1 MTPIALT
8 AQIDRRVYLSN
19 HMRDGSVD
27 VRYAPG
33 ATRQAVIDAIA
44 ADPAVRRVGVEG
56 NHLHVD
62 FRRRPTGSPPVG

>member
-19 HMRDGSVD
+19 HMGDGSVD

-44 ADPAVRRVGVEG
+44 ADLAVRRVGVEG

-62 FRRRPTGSPPVG
+62 FR